1 MSSILRDKSP
11 ALPSAAVLGAHAAMG
26 RTRGKS
32 LSPGVPEAHAG
43 TDRLKRLLELI
54 QSPRGQR
61 RCKMPQFKR
70 EYQLYISVMVST
82 ITSSLRGHRR
92 PETEPAG
99 VSSRSKTASLKS
111 QKRANLPIT
120 ISVFQFSPKDAS
132 LCGLAQGQ
140 SEYDIA
146 WKRNSNKPLSANIRL
161 QMTTLLT
168 LCECAQTHR
177 SRKGGKH
184 QITLSGIIK
193 SIQGSPVTTKG
204 SH

>member
-61 RCKMPQFKR
+61 RCEMPQFKR
-70 EYQLYISVMVST
+70 EYQFYISVMVST
-82 ITSSLRGHRR
+82 ITSSLPGHRR

-120 ISVFQFSPKDAS
+120 ISPTSLFSRFLQKMLHSVALPRD
-132 LCGLAQGQ
+132 
-140 SEYDIA
+140 
-146 WKRNSNKPLSANIRL
+146 NLSV
-161 QMTTLLT
+161 TLP
-168 LCECAQTHR
+168 
-177 SRKGGKH
+177 GKET
-184 QITLSGIIK
+184 QINL
-193 SIQGSPVTTKG
+193 
-204 SH
+204 